1 MRAWGSRG
9 SQRVVP
15 RPAVSASPE
24 NLLETSLSTKSET
37 LGVESAICVIIHP
50 PWDSDALLGF
60 ENHCSKPPYNPS
72 FYFSAQCRTETG
84 GCLSRLIP
92 LSPSRRQALNIC
104 LHVLGRDGSKPL
116 FFFVKGDSLFL
127 YIVIHTLIFSCLFWA
142 LWKQYSLCPRTGAL
156 ARNIK
161 HTQDVRGEP
170 QERGWIAWSQGFAF
184 EKMNSA
190 DFPGGPVVNNSPCS
204 AGNPAGFDP
213 WPGSKDPTRYK
224 SHAPQ
229 LRPNTAK

>member
-1 MRAWGSRG
+1 MRTWGSRD

-37 LGVESAICVIIHP
+37 LGVESAIYVMIHP

-60 ENHCSKPPYNPS
+60 ENHCAKPPYNPS

-116 FFFVKGDSLFL
+116 FFVWKVTACFFMLWFILWSSL
-127 YIVIHTLIFSCLFWA
+127 VFSELFENSILSA
-142 LWKQYSLCPRTGAL
+142 
-156 ARNIK
+156 
-161 HTQDVRGEP
+161 
-170 QERGWIAWSQGFAF
+170 QGR
-184 EKMNSA
+184 
-190 DFPGGPVVNNSPCS
+190 V
-204 AGNPAGFDP
+204 
-213 WPGSKDPTRYK
+213 
-224 SHAPQ
+224 H
-229 LRPNTAK
+229 